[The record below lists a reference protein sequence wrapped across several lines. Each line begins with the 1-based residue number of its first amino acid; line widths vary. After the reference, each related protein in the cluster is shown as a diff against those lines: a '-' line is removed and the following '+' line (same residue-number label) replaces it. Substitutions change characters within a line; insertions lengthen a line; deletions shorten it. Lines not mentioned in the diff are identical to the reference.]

1 VQFIVART
9 AILLFY
15 HDSVSIW
22 EYPPLST
29 SKPLF
34 GSPPSCIPPTCSV
47 KTSIDWNGAGASR
60 GPCDWYSG
68 STQPLLIDLS
78 YDSGLQRLQ
87 VSHVN
92 EEWNNSVIVD
102 TVGTYPDITVD
113 TSYRMFECSRFC
125 NDTLVFWCTFCGI
138 IDAHVSRLP
147 SSTLSPILEPVKP
160 MYTRDVFK
168 QGGNIPS
175 TLCPF
180 SGRFANIDDTHK
192 LKIMDFLSESL
203 PVVTF
208 FVSSKSLHDRLHSH
222 LSITVGKFT
231 PILEPLPDPRVQTSQ
246 TRIED
251 RCFHHGYILIAYLL
265 SKRAQFH

>member
-1 VQFIVART
+1 MTSNMQAFSQNETAYLYSFSVQFIVART

-15 HDSVSIW
+15 PDSVSIW
-22 EYPPLST
+22 EFPPLST

-34 GSPPSCIPPTCSV
+34 GSPPSCTPPTCSL
-47 KTSIDWNGAGASR
+47 KISIDWNGERVSR

-68 STQPLLIDLS
+68 STQPLIIELS
-78 YDSGLQRLQ
+78 YGNELQRLQ

-92 EEWNNSVIVD
+92 EDWNNSVIVD
-102 TVGTYPDITVD
+102 TARTYPNITVD
-113 TSYRMFECSRFC
+113 TYSRMFECCRFC

-138 IDAHVSRLP
+138 IEAHVSSLP
-147 SSTLSPILEPVKP
+147 SATLSPILQPVKS
-160 MYTRDVFK
+160 MYTREH
-168 QGGNIPS
+168 GGDIPS

-208 FVSSKSLHDRLHSH
+208 CFLEILHDRLHSH
-222 LSITVGKFT
+222 LSIQLGN
-231 PILEPLPDPRVQTSQ
+231 LPDFTRSRVQTS
-246 TRIED
+246 
-251 RCFHHGYILIAYLL
+251 
-265 SKRAQFH
+265 